1 MIRHVALFTWT
12 KDMTGEMEKQLAIE
26 LHALAPTLPGLRAY
40 RAGMDAGIVE
50 GNFDFAVVADF
61 DDAESYLAYR
71 TNAEHQDIISRLSG
85 PHTQAR
91 ASVQY
96 EI

>member
-1 MIRHVALFTWT
+1 MIRHVVLFTW
-12 KDMTGEMEKQLAIE
+12 DDEMTEEMEQQFAAE
-26 LHALAPTLPGLRAY
+26 LTALAPRLPGLRSY
-40 RAGMDAGIVE
+40 HAGPDAGIIE

-71 TNAEHQDIISRLSG
+71 NNAEHQEIIGRISG
-85 PHTQAR
+85 PHAKDR

>member
-1 MIRHVALFTWT
+1 MIRHVVLFSWT
-12 KDMTGEMEKQLAIE
+12 AETTAEQKQLVAAE
-26 LHALAPTLPGLRAY
+26 LRTLAPMMSGLRAY
-40 RAGMDAGIVE
+40 HAGHDAGLVE

-71 TNAEHQDIISRLSG
+71 DHPAH
-85 PHTQAR
+85 R
-91 ASVQY
+91 AVVEQTITPITRQRVSAQY

>member
-1 MIRHVALFTWT
+1 MIRHVAIFTW
-12 KDMTGEMEKQLAIE
+12 DDEMTDDMEKQLATE
-26 LHALAPTLPGLRAY
+26 LTALAPKLAGLRSY
-40 RAGMDAGIVE
+40 HCGPDAAIVD

-71 TNAEHQDIISRLSG
+71 DNPEHREIISRLSG
-85 PHTQAR
+85 PHAKSR
-91 ASVQY
+91 AALQY

>member
-1 MIRHVALFTWT
+1 MIRHVVLFTWT
-12 KDMTGEMEKQLAIE
+12 DEMTAELEEQLAAE
-26 LHALAPTLPGLRAY
+26 LTALAPKIAGLRSYHAH
-40 RAGMDAGIVE
+40 RDAGLIE

-61 DDAESYLAYR
+61 DDAQSYLAYR
-71 TNAEHQDIISRLSG
+71 DNAEHQEIISRLSR
-85 PHTQAR
+85 PRTKAR

>member
-1 MIRHVALFTWT
+1 MIRHVAIFTW
-12 KDMTGEMEKQLAIE
+12 DDEMTDDMEKQLATE
-26 LHALAPTLPGLRAY
+26 LTGLAPKLAGLRSY
-40 RAGMDAGIVE
+40 HCGPDAGIVE

-71 TNAEHQDIISRLSG
+71 DNPEHREIISRLSG
-85 PHTQAR
+85 PHAKSR
-91 ASVQY
+91 AALQY